1 MVAFDDVLADLDAAG
16 VALRRAW
23 PRSGA
28 HLLLDLDDLE
38 RRGDLDHRV
47 AGQWFADL
55 DVAKEVAND
64 TEGAY
69 RRGRVVLQPNGADRR
84 LTELAALLR
93 QPDSRLVAHR
103 PERRAVVALDGGARF
118 AKLVPRRR
126 LGGLR
131 HAALRADRLPIRT
144 PEVLMDETERMLVT
158 AALPGTPLSE
168 LLSGPRAEEA
178 LRAVGSALAR
188 LHRCPPPAGATVHG
202 PQDEVA
208 VTTRWEDWARTYQ
221 LPVRAPEPRAPEPRV
236 PGSRV
241 PESGAPESHSA
252 VDASTAESDGGGP
265 QPAVSSLRVIHR
277 DLHDGQLLLT
287 SGLDGRFQADGVGL
301 LDFDLVAAG
310 DPALDLANLIEHLHL
325 RERQGTLA
333 DAESAAR
340 ALLDGYGPDEDV
352 LDRVISYRALAAR
365 RLAALYCFRAP
376 NLAT

>member
-1 MVAFDDVLADLDAAG
+1 MVAFDDVLADLGAAG

-23 PRSGA
+23 PRSGE

-38 RRGDLDHRV
+38 CRDDLGHCVDQRV

-55 DVAKEVAND
+55 EVAKEAASG
-64 TEGAY
+64 TEGAC
-69 RRGRVVLQPNGADRR
+69 RRGRVVLQPGGADRR
-84 LTELAALLR
+84 LTGLSTLVR
-93 QPDSRLVAHR
+93 RPDSRLIAHR

-144 PEVLMDETERMLVT
+144 PHVLPDHAERMLVT

-168 LLSGPRAEEA
+168 LLRGPRAEEA
-178 LRAVGSALAR
+178 LRAVGAALAR
-188 LHRCPPPAGATVHG
+188 LHRCPAPAGATVHG

-221 LPVRAPEPRAPEPRV
+221 LPVRAPEPRVPEPRASE
-236 PGSRV
+236 P
-241 PESGAPESHSA
+241 PTPAAP
-252 VDASTAESDGGGP
+252 
-265 QPAVSSLRVIHR
+265 SLRVIHR

-287 SGLDGRFQADGVGL
+287 SGPEGRLQADGVGL

-310 DPALDLANLIEHLHL
+310 DPALDLANLIEHLLL
-325 RERQGTLA
+325 RERQRVLA
-333 DAESAAR
+333 DAESAVK
-340 ALLDGYGPDEDV
+340 ALLDGYCPDEDV
-352 LDRVISYRALAAR
+352 LGRVIPYRSLTAR
-365 RLAALYCFRAP
+365 RLGALYCFRAP
-376 NLAT
+376 NLVS